1 VPIIT
6 LTTDFGLADH
16 YVGTL
21 KGVLL
26 SGCPEAQ
33 IVDITHDIPP
43 FALYAGAYAISQA
56 APYFPPGTIHV
67 VVIDPG
73 VGTSRKPLLVE
84 ALGQI
89 FIAPDNGVLSLI
101 VARDSGARLREASNR
116 RLWLPGP
123 SSTFH
128 GRDVFAPLAAAI
140 ASGAARPEDAG
151 PKIAKIESLPGLEPI
166 ELEPGVWRGKV
177 LSVDRFGNLITN
189 FKAARGSFSPTIG
202 DSEIT
207 EFRQTFGEAAEGLV
221 FAYPGSSGYLEV
233 GMNRRSTAALLRAA
247 PGDNITLRLRDT
259 IS

>member
-1 VPIIT
+1 
-6 LTTDFGLADH
+6 
-16 YVGTL
+16 
-21 KGVLL
+21 
-26 SGCPEAQ
+26 
-33 IVDITHDIPP
+33 
-43 FALYAGAYAISQA
+43 
-56 APYFPPGTIHV
+56 

-84 ALGQI
+84 ALGQL

-101 VARDSGARLREASNR
+101 VARDSGATLREASNR
-116 RLWLPGP
+116 RLWLPEP

-128 GRDVFAPLAAAI
+128 GRDVFAPLAGAL

-151 PKIAKIESLPGLEPI
+151 PTIAKIQLLPNVDPI
-166 ELEPGVWRGKV
+166 EIEPSVWRGKV

-189 FKAARGSFSPTIG
+189 FRTVHGSFSLTIG
-202 DSEIT
+202 RSEIT
-207 EFRQTFGEAAEGLV
+207 AFRQTFGEAAEGLV

-233 GMNRRSTAALLRAA
+233 GMNRRSAAALLQAA